1 MNKIIDFLSSLSGKN
16 KANIEQWKLD
26 SFQKEDT
33 VAKNTSWLPLKKW
46 GINIKSHNLEES
58 DGILKYSISL
68 QFIALYGIF
77 IAIGGFMSLW
87 WLLSWYSNKTIEQDN
102 IMVIIFWLIYS
113 GIGLYFLLKSR
124 KNRWVFDRYVWF
136 AYVGKLPD
144 IIQTSGDNTVIS
156 LSQIHAI
163 QIIPEWVSGKN
174 SFVSYEINIVLK
186 DFSRHNI
193 VDHGNIKKIR
203 EDAEKISM
211 FLGVRMW
218 DVTI

>member
-1 MNKIIDFLSSLSGKN
+1 M
-16 KANIEQWKLD
+16 
-26 SFQKEDT
+26 
-33 VAKNTSWLPLKKW
+33 
-46 GINIKSHNLEES
+46 
-58 DGILKYSISL
+58 
-68 QFIALYGIF
+68 
-77 IAIGGFMSLW
+77 
-87 WLLSWYSNKTIEQDN
+87 
-102 IMVIIFWLIYS
+102 
-113 GIGLYFLLKSR
+113 
-124 KNRWVFDRYVWF
+124 
-136 AYVGKLPD
+136 PD